1 MGRILSLLFVSMVSL
16 SAVEI
21 SQEKGLEPF
30 SLSHGLEVWTKNIE
44 HSSQVAC
51 RYVGQDLL
59 HGKPQIIAL
68 DCPAGVFEEDL
79 PSFLNCCEEEVSEKG
94 GIPIGL
100 VVVGAVNREGL
111 HHFLANRY
119 SEDNT
124 TSEYSCDDVQLIPNQ
139 NSKEIDVL
147 ISYPTSFSPIKTDA
161 DLKKL
166 WTFYLIQ
173 SMAENRFKNATI
185 DADGKWIQNE
195 QNKYLLPATT
205 TVGHG
210 VEKYWSPADT
220 EDKLLKSYL
229 TAVQVLKER
238 GFTKNELADS
248 QTQLIKHINRFND
261 SDPDEIKLAEYYA
274 SHLAASLPC
283 ADYEKFMEHSLRVV
297 SEITMQDVSEML
309 KASFGDDT
317 RQVVIRYP
325 MGSSLTAETV
335 QASLKQFKSDG
346 LEFNYADLIVDG
358 KDPFSQLPI
367 TDEEQKM
374 VREIIQVVGETGKLA
389 LWNMKSELDEKKV
402 KLSKIHPLRS
412 IAAIMTDSYTKKCMA
427 EIMGDTLKRMSFMSD
442 YTARLNREFDRGNIN
457 MYVQGFCL
465 SVKANSDQVRA
476 YINAKQWEKLIK
488 YLIKLNN

>member
-1 MGRILSLLFVSMVSL
+1 
-16 SAVEI
+16 
-21 SQEKGLEPF
+21 
-30 SLSHGLEVWTKNIE
+30 
-44 HSSQVAC
+44 
-51 RYVGQDLL
+51 
-59 HGKPQIIAL
+59 
-68 DCPAGVFEEDL
+68 
-79 PSFLNCCEEEVSEKG
+79 
-94 GIPIGL
+94 
-100 VVVGAVNREGL
+100 
-111 HHFLANRY
+111 
-119 SEDNT
+119 
-124 TSEYSCDDVQLIPNQ
+124 
-139 NSKEIDVL
+139 
-147 ISYPTSFSPIKTDA
+147 
-161 DLKKL
+161 
-166 WTFYLIQ
+166 
-173 SMAENRFKNATI
+173 
-185 DADGKWIQNE
+185 
-195 QNKYLLPATT
+195 
-205 TVGHG
+205 
-210 VEKYWSPADT
+210 
-220 EDKLLKSYL
+220 
-229 TAVQVLKER
+229 
-238 GFTKNELADS
+238 
-248 QTQLIKHINRFND
+248 
-261 SDPDEIKLAEYYA
+261 
-274 SHLAASLPC
+274 
-283 ADYEKFMEHSLRVV
+283 MEHSLRLV
-297 SEITMQDVSEML
+297 SEITMQNISEML

-412 IAAIMTDSYTKKCMA
+412 IASIMTDSYTKKCMA

-442 YTARLNREFDRGNIN
+442 YTARLNREFERGNIN